1 MAFWVF
7 FCAWL
12 FVYRRL
18 FDAFALA
25 ATHLAEHDPSF
36 KYLKFISVISDLSGL
51 LKPKR

>member
-7 FCAWL
+7 FCAW
-12 FVYRRL
+12 L

-36 KYLKFISVISDLSGL
+36 KYLKFISVISDLGWIA
-51 LKPKR
+51 KA